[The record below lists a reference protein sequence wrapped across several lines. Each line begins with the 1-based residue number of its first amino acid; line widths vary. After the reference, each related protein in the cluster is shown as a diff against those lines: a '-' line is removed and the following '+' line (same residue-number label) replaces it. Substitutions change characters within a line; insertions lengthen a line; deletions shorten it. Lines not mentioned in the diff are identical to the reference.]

1 MGIMDEITRSA
12 RNFGQFS
19 GHGATTVRVGPEDA
33 EALAAEALAA
43 ETVEIL
49 DVRTMR
55 NQKAPTVEILDVRTM
70 RNQKAPTVEHIV
82 KLMRRGE
89 VRLAGMEV
97 IIDDRRKPGVWFFTN
112 G

>member
-33 EALAAEALAA
+33 EALAAE
-43 ETVEIL
+43 TVE
-49 DVRTMR
+49 V
-55 NQKAPTVEILDVRTM
+55 LDVRTM

>member
-1 MGIMDEITRSA
+1 MITTAKR
-12 RNFGQFS
+12 
-19 GHGATTVRVGPEDA
+19 T
-33 EALAAEALAA
+33 EALAA

-55 NQKAPTVEILDVRTM
+55 NQKAPTVE
-70 RNQKAPTVEHIV
+70 HIV
-82 KLMRRGE
+82 KQMRRGE